1 MKAKSMLVLAA
12 VLSAGTAAAQQPAAG
27 RDAFVKQQAYA
38 EMQRVLG
45 QVDVLQ
51 GNFEDLSA
59 RVRRIEGADGSKG
72 LQAEIDSL
80 RAQIADLKREM
91 AAMRGEIVKDLTAK
105 IVQLQ
110 KSQAV
115 APAAPPPAQPKV
127 IGPHLEYEVVA
138 GDNLSIIA
146 HAFGTTVDKIKEMN
160 SLQSNNLRIGQKLM
174 VPKK

>member
-1 MKAKSMLVLAA
+1 MKTTLVLAA
-12 VLSAGTAAAQQPAAG
+12 ALSAGIAFAQQG
-27 RDAFVKQQAYA
+27 GQDAFLKQQAYA

-51 GNFEDLSA
+51 SNFEDLSA
-59 RVRRIEGADGSKG
+59 RVRRIEGSDGSKG
-72 LQAEIDSL
+72 LKAEIDSL

-105 IVQLQ
+105 IVQIQ
-110 KSQAV
+110 KAQT
-115 APAAPPPAQPKV
+115 PAQTKPKV

-138 GDNLSIIA
+138 GDNRSLIA
-146 HAFGTTVDKIKEMN
+146 LAFGTTVEKIKEMN
-160 SLQSNNLRIGQKLM
+160 SLKSDNLRIGQKLM

>member
-1 MKAKSMLVLAA
+1 MKVESMLVLAA
-12 VLSAGTAAAQQPAAG
+12 ALSAATAVAQQPAAG

-105 IVQLQ
+105 IVQIQ
-110 KSQAV
+110 NAQ
-115 APAAPPPAQPKV
+115 PPAPPTPPPPKPKV

-138 GDNLSIIA
+138 GDSLSIIA
-146 HAFGTTVDKIKEMN
+146 RAFGTTVDKIKEMN
-160 SLQSNNLRIGQKLM
+160 SLKNNNLRIGQKLM
-174 VPKK
+174 IPKK

>member
-1 MKAKSMLVLAA
+1 MKTTLVLAA
-12 VLSAGTAAAQQPAAG
+12 ALSAGIAFAQQG
-27 RDAFVKQQAYA
+27 GQDAFLKQQAYA

-51 GNFEDLSA
+51 SNFEDLSA
-59 RVRRIEGADGSKG
+59 RVRRIEGSDGSKG
-72 LQAEIDSL
+72 LKAEIDSL

-105 IVQLQ
+105 IVQIQ
-110 KSQAV
+110 KAQAT
-115 APAAPPPAQPKV
+115 AAPQPAPSKPKV

-146 HAFGTTVDKIKEMN
+146 HAFGTTVEKIKEMN
-160 SLQSNNLRIGQKLM
+160 SLKSDNLRIGQKLM

>member
-1 MKAKSMLVLAA
+1 MKTTLVLAA
-12 VLSAGTAAAQQPAAG
+12 ALSAGIAFAQQG
-27 RDAFVKQQAYA
+27 GQDAFLKQQAYA

-51 GNFEDLSA
+51 SNFEDLSS
-59 RVRRIEGADGSKG
+59 RVRRIEGSDGSKG
-72 LQAEIDSL
+72 PQAEFDSL

-105 IVQLQ
+105 IVQIQ
-110 KSQAV
+110 NAQ
-115 APAAPPPAQPKV
+115 PPAPSKPKV

-146 HAFGTTVDKIKEMN
+146 HAFGTTVEKIKEMN
-160 SLQSNNLRIGQKLM
+160 SLKSNNLRIGQKLM

>member
-12 VLSAGTAAAQQPAAG
+12 ALSAGTVVAQQTATG

-45 QVDVLQ
+45 EVDVLQ

-72 LQAEIDSL
+72 LQAEIESL

-115 APAAPPPAQPKV
+115 APAPAPTQPKA

-138 GDNLSIIA
+138 GDNLTIIA

-160 SLQSNNLRIGQKLM
+160 SLKSNNLRIGQKLM

>member
-1 MKAKSMLVLAA
+1 MKVESMLVLAA
-12 VLSAGTAAAQQPAAG
+12 VLSAGAALAQQPVAG

-105 IVQLQ
+105 IVQIQ
-110 KSQAV
+110 NAQ
-115 APAAPPPAQPKV
+115 PPAPPPSKPKV
-127 IGPHLEYEVVA
+127 IGPHFEYEVVA

-160 SLQSNNLRIGQKLM
+160 SLKNNNLRIGQKLM

>member
-1 MKAKSMLVLAA
+1 MKTAIVLAA
-12 VLSAGTAAAQQPAAG
+12 ALSAGIALAQQPSG
-27 RDAFVKQQAYA
+27 QDAFLKQQAYA

-45 QVDVLQ
+45 QMDVLQ
-51 GNFEDLSA
+51 SNFEDLSS

-105 IVQLQ
+105 IVKIQNAQ
-110 KSQAV
+110 
-115 APAAPPPAQPKV
+115 PPAPPPSKPKV
-127 IGPHLEYEVVA
+127 IGPHFEYEVVA

-160 SLQSNNLRIGQKLM
+160 SLKNNNLRIGQKLM

>member
-105 IVQLQ
+105 IVQIQ
-110 KSQAV
+110 KAQT
-115 APAAPPPAQPKV
+115 PATPPPPPAQPKV

-138 GDNLSIIA
+138 GDNLSLIA
-146 HAFGTTVDKIKEMN
+146 RAFGTTAEKIKEMN
-160 SLQSNNLRIGQKLM
+160 SLKSDNLRIGQKLM